1 MSALAITATEQLV
14 DTAGRRI
21 FTRQWV
27 PPGCGGSAAPS
38 PFVLLHDSL
47 GSVELWRDF
56 PERLAASTG
65 RTVIAY
71 DRLGFGR
78 SDARRDTLAIDFV
91 RTEGVS
97 SLPALKA
104 SFGFE
109 RAILLGH
116 SVGGGMS
123 VAAAAA
129 MPDMVEAVV
138 TLAAQAFVEDR
149 TTAGIRVAKAQ
160 FAAPGQVERLAR
172 YHGDKSRWVL
182 DAWIETWLSDAF
194 ASWNIDE
201 DLRGLKCPILAI
213 HGETDEYGSRA
224 HPERIGRLAA
234 SFSDVHLLNGC
245 GHFPHRE
252 KPDAVLEAIA
262 AFLER
267 LAIR

>member
-1 MSALAITATEQLV
+1 MSEPIITPSDLFVETSGGQ
-14 DTAGRRI
+14 I
-21 FTRQWV
+21 FTRKWE
-27 PPGCGGSAAPS
+27 PGGEGRAAP
-38 PFVLLHDSL
+38 PFILLHDSL

-56 PERLAASTG
+56 PERLADATG
-65 RTVIAY
+65 RAVIAY

-78 SDARRDTLAIDFV
+78 SDERRDRSNAGFV
-91 RTEGVS
+91 SHEGRQ
-97 SLPALKA
+97 SLPALMPT
-104 SFGFE
+104 FGFT

-116 SVGGGMS
+116 SVGGGMA

-129 MPDMVEAVV
+129 MPERVEAVI

-149 TTAGIRVAKAQ
+149 TLEGIRTAKAQ

-172 YHGDKSRWVL
+172 YHGDKARWVL

-194 ASWNIDE
+194 APWTIDE
-201 DLRGLKCPILAI
+201 ELRGLKCPILAI
-213 HGETDEYGSRA
+213 HGESDEYGSRA
-224 HPERIGRLAA
+224 HPERIGRLSA

-252 KPDAVLEAIA
+252 KPDVVLNAIA

-267 LAIR
+267 LRAAD